1 MCYVSGGAPRGR
13 PAHACH
19 ADSAPLPALAERQR
33 VFSLLQV
40 SDQGDVLYVL
50 PRNLRA
56 VLASKSW
63 WLRAQP
69 AVKGVQEAAAYL
81 VRVTFGTALVTS
93 VVLVWV
99 TILAILSSSSSDK
112 DDRRWVGCGN
122 PGLCHSWWP
131 QAMTSCGDKL
141 LEAALCGQGR

>member
-1 MCYVSGGAPRGR
+1 MPLPWPLPMLAMLTAPRSLSCKR
-13 PAHACH
+13 PHRATPGPCIHCH
-19 ADSAPLPALAERQR
+19 AHSPHP
-33 VFSLLQV
+33 LQV

-112 DDRRWVGCGN
+112 DDRRWA
-122 PGLCHSWWP
+122 GLLHF
-131 QAMTSCGDKL
+131 
-141 LEAALCGQGR
+141 

>member
-1 MCYVSGGAPRGR
+1 MLTAPR
-13 PAHACH
+13 
-19 ADSAPLPALAERQR
+19 S
-33 VFSLLQV
+33 LQV
-40 SDQGDVLYVL
+40 SEQGDVLYVL

-112 DDRRWVGCGN
+112 DDRRWG
-122 PGLCHSWWP
+122 GLWR
-131 QAMTSCGDKL
+131 L
-141 LEAALCGQGR
+141 

>member
-1 MCYVSGGAPRGR
+1 MRAICTGLKCVLSSHLEASGHARHASR
-13 PAHACH
+13 P
-19 ADSAPLPALAERQR
+19 PLPA
-33 VFSLLQV
+33 LQV

-112 DDRRWVGCGN
+112 DDRRWA
-122 PGLCHSWWP
+122 GL
-131 QAMTSCGDKL
+131 
-141 LEAALCGQGR
+141 

>member
-1 MCYVSGGAPRGR
+1 M
-13 PAHACH
+13 
-19 ADSAPLPALAERQR
+19 
-33 VFSLLQV
+33 

-112 DDRRWVGCGN
+112 DDRRWA
-122 PGLCHSWWP
+122 GL
-131 QAMTSCGDKL
+131 
-141 LEAALCGQGR
+141 